1 MIIGQ
6 AVSDYS
12 QISCSN
18 LDMLPLADVT
28 EFYGQVPGEAFFASV
43 LAEFTRGE
51 LLSFF
56 FFWPRCAACGILVPR
71 PGTEPRPTAVKVWSP
86 NHWTTRESPLFLP
99 LSQIF
104 CCYCRVVG
112 VSYVFWIYMICKYFL
127 SFSGL
132 LFHSVDSVL

>member
-1 MIIGQ
+1 MVKLIPQIMIIGQ

-51 LLSFF
+51 LLFF
-56 FFWPRCAACGILVPR
+56 FFFLATLRSLWDLSS
-71 PGTEPRPTAVKVWSP
+71 PTR
-86 NHWTTRESPLFLP
+86 N
-99 LSQIF
+99 
-104 CCYCRVVG
+104 
-112 VSYVFWIYMICKYFL
+112 
-127 SFSGL
+127 
-132 LFHSVDSVL
+132 